1 MRLRAILIFL
11 ALLLA
16 LIPVYGINR
25 YLQKVMRPRESAARF
40 FLFLIANFVL
50 IVVYTILLVGLI
62 LKVFPPR

>member
-1 MRLRAILIFL
+1 MKLRAILLFL
-11 ALLLA
+11 VLVLS

>member
-1 MRLRAILIFL
+1 MKWRAILIFL
-11 ALLLA
+11 VLLLA

-62 LKVFPPR
+62 LKLFPPQ